1 LITIGIDPHK
11 DTHTAAAVKDAT
23 GELLGELTVS
33 GTEEGH
39 ERLLAWA
46 RELAEEGELRF
57 ALEDCRH
64 VNGRLERSL
73 LAAGELVLRV
83 GTRLTARARDN
94 ARTVG
99 KSDSIDALAVAR
111 AALREPGLPVASH
124 DPKLRELKLLVD
136 HREDLVAERT
146 AASSRLRWHLH
157 DLDADLEPFART
169 LNREGT
175 RRGLSRRLGRYGARG
190 VMVGICRELLIRIG
204 EITRR
209 VDRLRTEIAAL
220 VRPLAPGLLAVSGI
234 GELVAARILVEVGG
248 AGRFTSDAALARHA
262 GCAPIEVSSG
272 RSRRHR
278 LSRLG
283 NRKLNAALHVVVL
296 TQARVH
302 PPAQAYLAKKRAE
315 GKSNKEAF
323 RCLKRH
329 LIRVVYR
336 ALRAPTERAVSPLSS

>member
-23 GELLGELTVS
+23 GELLGELTVA

-46 RELAEEGELRF
+46 HGLAREGSLRF

-64 VNGRLERSL
+64 VNGRLERFL
-73 LAAGELVLRV
+73 LAACEPVVRV
-83 GTRLTARARDN
+83 GTRMTARERRG

-99 KSDSIDALAVAR
+99 KSDAIDALAVAR
-111 AALREPGLPVASH
+111 AALREPGLPMASH
-124 DPKLRELKLLVD
+124 DPRLRELKLLVD

-146 AASSRLRWHLH
+146 AHCMRLRWHLH
-157 DLDADLEPFART
+157 DLDAGLEPFGRT
-169 LNREGT
+169 LDREAT
-175 RRGLSRRLGRYGARG
+175 RRGLSQRLGRYRAQG
-190 VMVGICRELLIRIG
+190 VLVGICRELLTRIG

-209 VDRLRTEIAAL
+209 VGELRAEIGAM
-220 VRPLAPGLLAVSGI
+220 VRPLAPRLLAISGV
-234 GELVAARILVEVGG
+234 GDLVAARILVETD
-248 AGRFTSDAALARHA
+248 AGRFRSDAALARHA

-272 RSRRHR
+272 RTHRHR

-302 PPAQAYLAKKRAE
+302 PPARAYIAKKRAE
-315 GKSNKEAF
+315 GKTTKEAF

-329 LIRVVYR
+329 LVRVVFR
-336 ALRAPTERAVSPLSS
+336 ALQEPAKPTPSPISS

>member
-1 LITIGIDPHK
+1 MITIGIDPHK
-11 DTHTAAAVKDAT
+11 DTHTAAAVDDAT
-23 GELLGELTVS
+23 GQLLDELTIP
-33 GTEEGH
+33 GTDAGH
-39 ERLLAWA
+39 ERLRTWAHQLA
-46 RELAEEGELRF
+46 REDEIRF

-64 VNGRLERSL
+64 VNGRLERFL
-73 LAAGELVLRV
+73 LASGEVVLRV
-83 GTRLTARARDN
+83 GTRMTARSRQS

-111 AALREPGLPVASH
+111 AALREPGLPLASH
-124 DPKLRELKLLVD
+124 DPELRELKLLVD
-136 HREDLVAERT
+136 HREDLVSERT
-146 AASSRLRWHLH
+146 AISSRLRWHLH
-157 DLDADLEPFART
+157 DLDAGLEPFART

-175 RRGLSRRLGRYGARG
+175 RRGLSQRLGRYGAG
-190 VMVGICRELLIRIG
+190 VQVRICRELLIRIG
-204 EITRR
+204 ELTRAEQQ
-209 VDRLRTEIAAL
+209 LRAEIAAL

-234 GELVAARILVEVGG
+234 GELVAARLLVEIGG
-248 AGRFTSDAALARHA
+248 ATRFSSDAALARHA

-302 PPAQAYLAKKRAE
+302 PPARAYLAKKRAE

-329 LIRVVYR
+329 LVRVVFR
-336 ALRAPTERAVSPLSS
+336 ALQQPSAVAVSPALS